1 MASRVVW
8 PTYWN
13 AVSKTNKEMER
24 KVESKQMRKN
34 IFKQISN
41 KRLISRLY
49 NTIIKRY
56 IIQLETHKDL
66 RVDTQMFITTL
77 LFESFKYFK
86 FQIL

>member
-1 MASRVVW
+1 
-8 PTYWN
+8 
-13 AVSKTNKEMER
+13 MER

-86 FQIL
+86 FHE